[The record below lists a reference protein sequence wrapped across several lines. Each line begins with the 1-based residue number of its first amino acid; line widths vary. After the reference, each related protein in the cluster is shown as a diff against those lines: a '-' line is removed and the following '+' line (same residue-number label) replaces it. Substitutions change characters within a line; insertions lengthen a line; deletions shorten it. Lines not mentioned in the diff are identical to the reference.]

1 MSEVLQSM
9 RCQMA
14 WRHPLVLLI
23 GLACF
28 AHGQTD
34 VSGDLET
41 IRASRNMPG
50 LSAMV
55 VKRGQILA
63 QGATGVRRV
72 GSATPLQVGDPVN
85 LGSCTKWMTATI
97 AGRLVDRGVITWNTR
112 VRDLFDNY
120 QTFNATFHN
129 ATLDQILC
137 HRAGIQQETTFDN
150 NHWSS
155 FLAVFGTTA
164 QLRRWVCNTV
174 LTDAPEVTPGTYLYA
189 NQGYIVAAMMLEI
202 ASGKDWE
209 TLVKDEIFTPIRMQ
223 TATLGQVFDNMVP
236 PKAPVG
242 HDLGSGTTLVP
253 RSKLPN
259 NYEAHYKASA
269 GPAAYVAC
277 TLQDWTKFLH
287 VQATS
292 NVSNYLT
299 SATGT
304 RLQQAYT
311 GAGTEGYGRG
321 VITYNRSWASPGQAL
336 MHGGDVFGEDTLVW
350 MAPALDFIV
359 VCYANCSAS
368 DTNTGL
374 ALNDAATL
382 LVLRYYSYA
391 PAGPLIEAPSAYA
404 PRRAGNAYAFDYTT
418 LPGVSYQ
425 VESSA
430 DLKTWTTAN
439 GPAGQTA
446 ANSLSSFTDTVT
458 GEKKFYRVKPLP

>member
-1 MSEVLQSM
+1 M
-9 RCQMA
+9 RRPLALCQPFA
-14 WRHPLVLLI
+14 VLL
-23 GLACF
+23 GLAGS
-28 AHGQTD
+28 AHGQAD

-72 GSATPLQVGDPVN
+72 GSVTPLQVGDPVN

-97 AGRLVDRGVITWNTR
+97 AGRLVDRGVVTWNTR
-112 VRDLFDNY
+112 IRDVFDNY
-120 QTFNATFHN
+120 QTFNALFQN

-137 HRAGIQQETTFDN
+137 HRAGIQQESTFDN
-150 NHWSS
+150 NHWNA

-164 QLRRWVCNTV
+164 QLRRWVSNTV

-189 NQGYIVAAMMLEI
+189 NQGYVVAANMLEI

-223 TATLGQVFDNMVP
+223 TATLGQVFDNVVP
-236 PKAPVG
+236 PKTPVG

-253 RSKLPN
+253 RLRLPN

-287 VQATS
+287 IQATS
-292 NVSNYLT
+292 NISNYLT
-299 SATGT
+299 PATGT

-321 VITYNRSWASPGQAL
+321 IITYNRSWALPGQAL

-359 VCYANCSAS
+359 VCYANCSAA

-374 ALNDAATL
+374 ALNDVATL
-382 LVLRYYSYA
+382 LVLRYAAYA
-391 PAGPLIEAPSAYA
+391 PAGPLIEAPSAYP
-404 PRRAGNAYAFDYTT
+404 PRRAGNAYALDYTT
-418 LPGVSYQ
+418 LPGVAYQ
-425 VESSA
+425 VESSS
-430 DLKTWTTAN
+430 DLKTWTAAN
-439 GPAGQTA
+439 GPSGQSA
-446 ANSLSSFTDTVT
+446 VNSLSTFTDTIPGT
-458 GEKKFYRVKPLP
+458 RKFYRVKPVP